1 MSTVGTDG
9 LGHEQLDLK
18 NTFRIRQV
26 YQPNTNVNT
35 NIQFHKWSNINVNEK
50 NRVFEY
56 RHKCNYVF
64 DPNPDV
70 CFCWPFGGHLWFPSQ
85 STSDAELWC
94 FSLIVLTS
102 CWTNSRVT
110 GYLRK
115 YYLKGVNEGSI
126 FSVYTCSEP
135 KISPSLYVMTDLKRP
150 CLCKPY
156 CCVQM

>member
-35 NIQFHKWSNINVNEK
+35 NIQFHKWSNTNLNEK

-70 CFCWPFGGHLWFPSQ
+70 CFVDHS
-85 STSDAELWC
+85 E
-94 FSLIVLTS
+94 
-102 CWTNSRVT
+102 VT
-110 GYLRK
+110 C
-115 YYLKGVNEGSI
+115 GS
-126 FSVYTCSEP
+126 P
-135 KISPSLYVMTDLKRP
+135 HKAPVMRNFDVFRW
-150 CLCKPY
+150 
-156 CCVQM
+156 